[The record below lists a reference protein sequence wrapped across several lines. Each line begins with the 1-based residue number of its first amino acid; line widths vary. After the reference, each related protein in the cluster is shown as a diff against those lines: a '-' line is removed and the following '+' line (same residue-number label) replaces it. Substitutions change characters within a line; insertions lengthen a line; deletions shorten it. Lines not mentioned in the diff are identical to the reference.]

1 MSTLSKP
8 LLCLATLA
16 LVGLADRPAMAQT
29 NGTAAGKLAPFS
41 IEYQVVYRGSN
52 AGTSHLDLVRS
63 TGSQWRYSS
72 SNKARGIFR
81 LVFPGEIR
89 QSSVLKIDQGEVR
102 PLRFEADD
110 GTDSTKRD
118 IRLDFDWSRA
128 RASGTAEQKPVDV
141 TLPAGTQDSMSVQ
154 LALMLALQRG
164 EHPENFTLL
173 DKNELKTYL
182 YREVGRESLTT
193 PQGTFETVVWSSQRA
208 GSSRVTRVWYAAE
221 LGYLPLKAQR
231 LRDGRE
237 EWSMTLRSFT
247 SSAK

>member
-1 MSTLSKP
+1 MSMLSRP
-8 LLCLATLA
+8 RICLATLA
-16 LVGLADRPAMAQT
+16 LLGLGGQPAAAQT
-29 NGTAAGKLAPFS
+29 NGAPANKLAPFS

-63 TGSQWRYSS
+63 NGSQWRYSS

-89 QSSVLKIDQGEVR
+89 QSSLLKIDQGAVR

-110 GTDSTKRD
+110 GTDNTKRD

-128 RASGTAEQKPVDV
+128 RASGTAEQKSVDV
-141 TLPAGTQDSMSVQ
+141 ALPSGTQDAMSVQ

-164 EHPENFTLL
+164 ERPENFTLL
-173 DKNELKTYL
+173 DKSELKTYL

-193 PQGTFETVVWSSQRA
+193 AQGTFDTVIWSSQRA
-208 GSSRVTRVWYAAE
+208 GSSRITRVWYAAE

-231 LRDGRE
+231 LREGRE

-247 SSAK
+247 FSAK